1 MDQQDKT
8 FVTIISAVLGL
19 LVFITIAIF
28 IIAHLV
34 VDDDAGE
41 QDAFRAERAAQQ
53 LAKPGHVVVAGTPA
67 AEQEQ
72 ARLAGGGT
80 TAAAEAELGGE
91 QLYQQVCASCHAQG
105 LLNSPKPGDT
115 AAWEPRYQQ
124 GLDTLVQHA
133 VGGFNQMPPQG
144 QAPGATEDNIKA
156 AVVYMLEQSGIE
168 LAATDAELAAEAAP
182 ATTEQAAAAEPAAEA
197 APAETEQAAA
207 EPAAEAAPAETE
219 QATAE
224 PAAEAAP
231 AETEQA
237 TAEPAAEA
245 APAETEQAAAEPAAE
260 AAPAETEQAAAEPAA
275 EAAPA
280 ETEQAA
286 AEPAAE
292 AEQAA
297 AEPAAEAAPAAT
309 EQSAPVAAS
318 AGATAPAATAPAEAA
333 ATPAGLVLPDGLDL
347 TQGQQVYDTVC
358 RFCHLGNI
366 PSAPKFGD
374 KEAWAPRA
382 AQGWDTL
389 KGHVLNGFKGMPA
402 KGGRTDM
409 SDEQIL
415 NALGYML
422 SESQ

>member
-1 MDQQDKT
+1 VDQQDKT

-19 LVFITIAIF
+19 LVLVTIVIF
-28 IIAHLV
+28 ILAHLV
-34 VDDDAGE
+34 VDDHSGE

-53 LAKPGHVVVAGTPA
+53 LVKPGHVVIAGTPA

-72 ARLAGGGT
+72 AQLAGGGT
-80 TAAAEAELGGE
+80 APAAETELGGV

-168 LAATDAELAAEAAP
+168 LAATDA
-182 ATTEQAAAAEPAAEA
+182 

-207 EPAAEAAPAETE
+207 EPAAEAAPAATE
-219 QATAE
+219 QA
-224 PAAEAAP
+224 
-231 AETEQA
+231 
-237 TAEPAAEA
+237 
-245 APAETEQAAAEPAAE
+245 
-260 AAPAETEQAAAEPAA
+260 
-275 EAAPA
+275 
-280 ETEQAA
+280 
-286 AEPAAE
+286 
-292 AEQAA
+292 
-297 AEPAAEAAPAAT
+297 
-309 EQSAPVAAS
+309 APVAAS

-333 ATPAGLVLPDGLDL
+333 ATPAGLVLPDSLDL

-422 SESQ
+422 SNAQ

>member
-19 LVFITIAIF
+19 LVLVTIVIF
-28 IIAHLV
+28 ILAHLV
-34 VDDDAGE
+34 VDDHSGE

-53 LAKPGHVVVAGTPA
+53 LVKPGHVVIAGTPA

-72 ARLAGGGT
+72 AQLAGGGT
-80 TAAAEAELGGE
+80 APAAETELGGE

-168 LAATDAELAAEAAP
+168 LAATDA
-182 ATTEQAAAAEPAAEA
+182 
-197 APAETEQAAA
+197 APAETEQAA
-207 EPAAEAAPAETE
+207 
-219 QATAE
+219 
-224 PAAEAAP
+224 
-231 AETEQA
+231 
-237 TAEPAAEA
+237 AEPAAEA

-292 AEQAA
+292 A
-297 AEPAAEAAPAAT
+297 APAAT
-309 EQSAPVAAS
+309 EQAAPVAAS

-333 ATPAGLVLPDGLDL
+333 ATPAGLVLPDSLDL

-422 SESQ
+422 SNAQ

>member
-19 LVFITIAIF
+19 LVLVTIVIF
-28 IIAHLV
+28 ILAHLV
-34 VDDDAGE
+34 VDDHSGE

-53 LAKPGHVVVAGTPA
+53 LVKPGHVVIAGTPA

-72 ARLAGGGT
+72 AQLAGGGT
-80 TAAAEAELGGE
+80 APAAETELGGE

-168 LAATDAELAAEAAP
+168 LAATDAA
-182 ATTEQAAAAEPAAEA
+182 PAAEA

-207 EPAAEAAPAETE
+207 EPAAEAAPAATE
-219 QATAE
+219 QA
-224 PAAEAAP
+224 
-231 AETEQA
+231 
-237 TAEPAAEA
+237 
-245 APAETEQAAAEPAAE
+245 
-260 AAPAETEQAAAEPAA
+260 
-275 EAAPA
+275 
-280 ETEQAA
+280 
-286 AEPAAE
+286 
-292 AEQAA
+292 
-297 AEPAAEAAPAAT
+297 
-309 EQSAPVAAS
+309 APVAAS

-333 ATPAGLVLPDGLDL
+333 ATPAGLVLPDSLDL

-422 SESQ
+422 SNAQ

>member
-19 LVFITIAIF
+19 LVLVTIVIF
-28 IIAHLV
+28 ILAHLV
-34 VDDDAGE
+34 VDDHSGE

-53 LAKPGHVVVAGTPA
+53 LVKPGHVVIAGTPA

-72 ARLAGGGT
+72 AQLAGGGT
-80 TAAAEAELGGE
+80 APAAEAELGGE

-115 AAWEPRYQQ
+115 AAWEPRYQK

-168 LAATDAELAAEAAP
+168 LAATDA
-182 ATTEQAAAAEPAAEA
+182 

-207 EPAAEAAPAETE
+207 EPAAEAAPAATE
-219 QATAE
+219 QA
-224 PAAEAAP
+224 
-231 AETEQA
+231 
-237 TAEPAAEA
+237 
-245 APAETEQAAAEPAAE
+245 
-260 AAPAETEQAAAEPAA
+260 
-275 EAAPA
+275 
-280 ETEQAA
+280 
-286 AEPAAE
+286 
-292 AEQAA
+292 
-297 AEPAAEAAPAAT
+297 
-309 EQSAPVAAS
+309 APVAAS

-333 ATPAGLVLPDGLDL
+333 ATPAGLVLPDSLDL

-422 SESQ
+422 SNAQ

>member
-19 LVFITIAIF
+19 LVLVTIVIF
-28 IIAHLV
+28 ILAHLV
-34 VDDDAGE
+34 VDDHSGE

-53 LAKPGHVVVAGTPA
+53 LVKPGHVVIAGTPA

-72 ARLAGGGT
+72 AQLAGGGT
-80 TAAAEAELGGE
+80 APAAETELGGE

-168 LAATDAELAAEAAP
+168 LAATDA
-182 ATTEQAAAAEPAAEA
+182 
-197 APAETEQAAA
+197 
-207 EPAAEAAPAETE
+207 
-219 QATAE
+219 
-224 PAAEAAP
+224 
-231 AETEQA
+231 
-237 TAEPAAEA
+237 

-280 ETEQAA
+280 ATEQA
-286 AEPAAE
+286 
-292 AEQAA
+292 
-297 AEPAAEAAPAAT
+297 
-309 EQSAPVAAS
+309 APVAAS

-333 ATPAGLVLPDGLDL
+333 ATPAGLVLPDSLDL

-422 SESQ
+422 SNAQ